1 MNLYAIRRRNAW
13 ESAEELEK
21 VGARSKEVGDTEFP
35 GNLAWIRTYVVKDE
49 DGITAMEYGLLAAAI
64 AGVLI
69 LVAFFFSNRLG
80 NAINNVSAHIN

>member
-1 MNLYAIRRRNAW
+1 MLKNLIR
-13 ESAEELEK
+13 L
-21 VGARSKEVGDTEFP
+21 
-35 GNLAWIRTYVVKDE
+35 VKDE
-49 DGITAMEYGLLAAAI
+49 EGITAMEYGLLAAAI